1 MANMSY
7 CRFQN
12 TLTDLRDC
20 AEALE
25 DVGGVVED
33 IDGNERYAAKRLI
46 ELCRLIVTLVD
57 GDQKLPEATC
67 LKCGSGDDISFSDV
81 EVES

>member
-20 AEALE
+20 KDNLFAEDLS
-25 DVGGVVED
+25 VEEVKAR
-33 IDGNERYAAKRLI
+33 ERLVAICAEI
-46 ELCRLIVTLVD
+46 MEEWGEL
-57 GDQKLPEATC
+57 
-67 LKCGSGDDISFSDV
+67 S
-81 EVES
+81 